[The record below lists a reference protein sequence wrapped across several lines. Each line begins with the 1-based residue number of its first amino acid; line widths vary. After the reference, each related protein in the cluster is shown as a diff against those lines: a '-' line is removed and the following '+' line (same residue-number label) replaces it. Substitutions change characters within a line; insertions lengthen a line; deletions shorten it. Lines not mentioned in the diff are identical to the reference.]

1 MSPMFTSLLLESA
14 EILAGSSLGSE
25 KMRMLPV
32 LEDPT
37 SPITVRYIEQLY
49 KAVIS
54 KGHIDFGN
62 IPESKG
68 DIKNYK
74 GYHEMKETLDII
86 RNLAEIQKSPIVLEC
101 VKEITKAIG
110 NLEAL
115 SDQYESG
122 YRNHNEYVM
131 LEYNLFTF
139 CCIEATTTVLCE
151 FVEYVK
157 NPNTKGL
164 EITLKD
170 SKYRANAFY
179 IDTIKKFN
187 KVNESPDYRKFLTQM
202 NTKSTEQFTGTEL
215 LGFGVVV
222 GIAVLI
228 IPVCRSLIYKFYNL
242 RRKISDDLMAQ
253 AMFLELHKTCVE
265 ANTGFTREKQDAII
279 AKQEKIRQLLIRLS
293 DKIKVT
299 NVKADRE
306 TEKQLKKDNQLMTF
320 DNIKTGVDNG
330 SFGLL

>member
-1 MSPMFTSLLLESA
+1 MNSMYTSLLLESA

-25 KMRMLPV
+25 KMKLLPV

-49 KAVIS
+49 KAVID
-54 KGHIDFGN
+54 KGHIDFGD

-68 DIKNYK
+68 DIRNYK
-74 GYHEMKETLDII
+74 GYHDMKNTLDII
-86 RNLAEIQKSPIVLEC
+86 RELAESQKSTIVLEC
-101 VKEITKAIG
+101 ATQISKAIG
-110 NLEAL
+110 NLESLA
-115 SDQYESG
+115 DQYETG

-157 NPNTKGL
+157 NPITKSID
-164 EITLKD
+164 ITLKD
-170 SKYRANAFY
+170 TKYRANAFY

-187 KVNESPDYRKFLTQM
+187 KVNESPEYRKFLTQM
-202 NTKSTEQFTGTEL
+202 NAKSTEQFTGTEL

-228 IPVCRSLIYKFYNL
+228 IPVCRALIYKFYNL
-242 RRKISDDLMAQ
+242 RRKLSDDLMAQ

-265 ANTGFTREKQDAII
+265 ANTGFTKEKKDSII

-293 DKIKVT
+293 DKIKVS

-320 DNIKTGVDNG
+320 DKIKTGVDNG
-330 SFGLL
+330 SFSLL